1 MAQHLLNKK
10 NMAKSCKV
18 GVTAFDKWGVEPVQ
32 RIGREALYDVASVVS
47 NRVENEL
54 SKIMDQGGDIDDAEL
69 LKARIRLTNAQADAQ
84 ELKNARETGE
94 VIDTAFASYA
104 LAKLAAEIGSIMDS
118 LPLTIN
124 RKFPDMEPRYSNAIK
139 VEVNRAVSR
148 ASTIADLIPEMAER
162 YIEENQK
169 G

>member
-1 MAQHLLNKK
+1 MTQHLLNKK

-18 GVTAFDKWGVEPVQ
+18 GVTAFDKWGVEPVE
-32 RIGREALYDVASVVS
+32 RAGREAFYDVASVVR
-47 NRVENEL
+47 NRIDNEL
-54 SKIMDQGGDIDDAEL
+54 SKIVEQAGDIDDAEL

-94 VIDTAFASYA
+94 VIDTEFATYV

-124 RKFPDMEPRYSNAIK
+124 RKFPDLEPRFSNAIK
-139 VEVNRAVSR
+139 IEVNRAVNR
-148 ASTIADLIPEMAER
+148 ASAVGELIPELAEK

-169 G
+169 N

>member
-32 RIGREALYDVASVVS
+32 RIGREAFYDVASVVS

-69 LKARIRLTNAQADAQ
+69 LRARIRLTNAQADAQ

>member
-1 MAQHLLNKK
+1 MTQHLLNKK

-32 RIGREALYDVASVVS
+32 RIGREAFYDAASVVS

-94 VIDTAFASYA
+94 VIDTAFATYA
-104 LAKLAAEIGSIMDS
+104 LAKLAAEISSIMDS

-162 YIEENQK
+162 YIVENQK

>member
-18 GVTAFDKWGVEPVQ
+18 GATAFDKWGVEPVQ
-32 RIGREALYDVASVVS
+32 RIGREAFYDVASVVS

-54 SKIMDQGGDIDDAEL
+54 SKIVEQGGDIDDAEL

-94 VIDTAFASYA
+94 VIDTAFATYA
-104 LAKLAAEIGSIMDS
+104 LAKLSGEVGSIMDS
-118 LPLTIN
+118 LPLVIS
-124 RKFPDMEPRYSNAIK
+124 RKYPGMEKRYLDAIK
-139 VEVNRAVSR
+139 AEVSR
-148 ASTIADLIPEMAER
+148 AMNRAANLADSIPAMAER

>member
-1 MAQHLLNKK
+1 M
-10 NMAKSCKV
+10 
-18 GVTAFDKWGVEPVQ
+18 
-32 RIGREALYDVASVVS
+32 VS

-69 LKARIRLTNAQADAQ
+69 LRARIRLTNAQADAQ